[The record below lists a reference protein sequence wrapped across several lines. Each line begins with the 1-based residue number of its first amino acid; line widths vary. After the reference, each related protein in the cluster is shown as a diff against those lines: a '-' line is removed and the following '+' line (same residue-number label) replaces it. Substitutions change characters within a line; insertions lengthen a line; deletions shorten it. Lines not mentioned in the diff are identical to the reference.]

1 MHQVTGSPQG
11 AKQGRRRDWDML
23 GLEKRLKTA
32 IDEGTWELF
41 VASYNHNTSQ
51 VCVFKLY
58 HTDCIQH
65 DLDES

>member
-1 MHQVTGSPQG
+1 
-11 AKQGRRRDWDML
+11 ML